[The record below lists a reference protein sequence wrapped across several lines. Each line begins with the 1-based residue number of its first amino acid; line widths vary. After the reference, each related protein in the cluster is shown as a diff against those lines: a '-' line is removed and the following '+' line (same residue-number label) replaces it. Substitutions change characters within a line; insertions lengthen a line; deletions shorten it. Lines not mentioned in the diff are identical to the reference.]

1 MASTL
6 SLTNNAGP
14 RIRASLLSLSAI
26 TAFALAFGVSTY
38 LVGTQWNQFMRP
50 DRPAGLTEATAV
62 IPINY
67 AFTSHEKNDVIILGD
82 SCPQSGIDPV
92 YFEELTG
99 LRAYNLASIG
109 FLGID
114 GIFVTAQ
121 AYLSN
126 HPAPRVIVLSLGPV
140 TLSNDFVHREFSE
153 QFVRVYGRKT
163 GFASSDE
170 GYLEPIKRGADIVRS
185 FASACACARRYD
197 YRDDKL
203 YGKPGDTFATLERR
217 LLKQRGYDRL
227 PDPRPR
233 MAPRDLENFRTGVA
247 VEWDRGV
254 RALNRLAESKGARL
268 LIRLAPIRAD
278 AAILNFED
286 VRIWLQGIAKSEPD
300 MIVRPDII
308 YYDPA
313 LCWDARHVNATGAK
327 KFTTLVAGDVLAAL
341 GRKRPAEQNT
351 SSRK

>member
-1 MASTL
+1 MSSTL
-6 SLTNNAGP
+6 SLTKNARP
-14 RIRASLLSLSAI
+14 RIRASLLSLGAI

-38 LVGTQWNQFMRP
+38 VVGTQWNQFIRP
-50 DRPAGLTEATAV
+50 DRPPGLTEAVAV
-62 IPINY
+62 IPIDY

-82 SCPQSGIDPV
+82 SCPHSGIDPV
-92 YFEELTG
+92 YIEELTG
-99 LRAYNLASIG
+99 LRAYNLASLG

-140 TLSNDFVHREFSE
+140 TLSNCYAHQAFCE

-163 GFASSDE
+163 GFAASDE
-170 GYLEPIKRGADIVRS
+170 GYLEPIKRGADIVRA
-185 FASACACARRYD
+185 FASACVRRYD
-197 YRDDKL
+197 YRDAEL
-203 YGKPGDTFATLERR
+203 YGKPGETFATLERR

-227 PDPRPR
+227 PDHGARV
-233 MAPRDLENFRTGVA
+233 APNDLENVRTGVA
-247 VEWDRGV
+247 IEWDRGV

-278 AAILNFED
+278 AAVLNFGD
-286 VRIWLQGIAKSEPD
+286 VRSWLQGIAKSEPD
-300 MIVRPDII
+300 MIVRRDII

-327 KFTTLVAGDVLAAL
+327 KFTMLVAGDVLAVL
-341 GRKRPAEQNT
+341 GRKSPEQNT
-351 SSRK
+351 SSRN